1 MYVRTGNLH
10 LGSKMRKNSR
20 SLFRG
25 FRVRLWLFGY
35 SNTVYRFYCS
45 RSRIL
50 LLHNKAF
57 LRAGLHAA
65 FALYAPHPFYNPHFF
80 ISAYFYRIRGA
91 LLRAYIAKDT
101 AALLY
106 SYLASRPFMPFFRDV
121 GIHVRRRFFQ
131 HAL

>member
-20 SLFRG
+20 SLFCG
-25 FRVRLWLFGY
+25 FRVRLRLFRY
-35 SNTVYRFYCS
+35 SNAVYSFGCR

-57 LRAGLHAA
+57 LRAGFHAA
-65 FALYAPHPFYNPHFF
+65 FALYAPHPFYNPRFF
-80 ISAYFYRIRGA
+80 ISAYFYRVRGT
-91 LLRAYIAKDT
+91 LLRAYIAKNT
-101 AALLY
+101 AGLLY
-106 SYLASRPFMPFFRDV
+106 SYLASRSFMPFFRNV